1 MLRWKFSIFNRDPD
15 PSPPTQSPFVSPGE
29 SGFSSSS
36 AQTSTSQRIAAHIDL
51 RKQLGFAF
59 VFVLCARPWLIS
71 QTWTSHKLGCI
82 PQNNCPPS
90 QGSCKKFE
98 SGKLD
103 RFPARWSN
111 SCVASK
117 LTQGICSIY
126 GTLTTRYSTWNL
138 FRLPIRKLCQENT
151 KSWLSF
157 WFPKTSFWP
166 ETHTIWTVF
175 LVS

>member
-1 MLRWKFSIFNRDPD
+1 MLRWEFSIFNRDPD

-36 AQTSTSQRIAAHIDL
+36 AQTSTSQRIAAQIDL
-51 RKQLGFAF
+51 RKQLGF
-59 VFVLCARPWLIS
+59 VFVLCACPWLIS

-82 PQNNCPPS
+82 PQNNCPTS